1 MNEVNFITN
10 KKNELIKP
18 LIFLWFIVVIS
29 LGLFLFNWRLDYTN
43 GQLDKKISER
53 ESDIKVLE
61 ADPKIQVYS
70 LIEANKSTIVSLEKR
85 SMITKYI
92 NHIKSISKKYDV
104 NFEWFTIAN
113 WDISTVSLVNS
124 TDKWLAYAKTR
135 DFIKNYRLDDKAL
148 FNLDFVSSIEW
159 GDSMRIPLLFKL
171 K

>member
-18 LIFLWFIVVIS
+18 LIFLWFVLVVS
-29 LGLFLFNWRLDYTN
+29 LGLFLFNWRLDYN
-43 GQLDKKISER
+43 NWQLDQKIFER
-53 ESDIKVLE
+53 EVDIKVLE
-61 ADPKIQVYS
+61 SDPKIQVYS
-70 LIEANKSTIVSLEKR
+70 LIEANKSTIIGLEKR
-85 SMITKYI
+85 SMITKYV

-104 NFEWFTIAN
+104 AFEWFTISN
-113 WDISTVSLVNS
+113 WIINTVSLISS

-148 FNLDFVSSIEW
+148 FNLEFISSIEG
-159 GDSMRIPLLFKL
+159 GDSMKIPLIFKL

>member
-18 LIFLWFIVVIS
+18 LIFLGFVLVVS

-43 GQLDKKISER
+43 SQLDQKISER
-53 ESDIKVLE
+53 ESDIKILE

-70 LIEANKSTIVSLEKR
+70 LVEANKSTIVGLEKR

-104 NFEWFTIAN
+104 NFEGFTISN
-113 WDISTVSLVNS
+113 GDINTVSLVSS
-124 TDKWLAYAKTR
+124 TDKGLAYAKTR

-148 FNLDFVSSIEW
+148 FNLEFVSSIEG
-159 GDSMRIPLLFKL
+159 GDSMKIPLIFKL